1 MESQTMINLN
11 KSIYANNN
19 NLLVDAVKKLEKL
32 SNETKDKM
40 IISRIKD
47 IIEIMN
53 KIINNNQQI
62 RKDIEKLNDNINE
75 KFKNLEINIKN
86 NFNYKNQKD
95 NERIK
100 IYEEG
105 RYEGDFKN
113 GWR

>member
-11 KSIYANNN
+11 KSIYANNS

-62 RKDIEKLNDNINE
+62 RKDIEKLKLLLLVEKLNIVMVAE
-75 KFKNLEINIKN
+75 SAK
-86 NFNYKNQKD
+86 
-95 NERIK
+95 
-100 IYEEG
+100 
-105 RYEGDFKN
+105 
-113 GWR
+113 